1 MPRFGSKHFHLSW
14 ILAAVLTAV
23 AIFYIEK
30 KYQTPPHLPPLE
42 SNVKSGTLSTSSP
55 SQTETTSPTP
65 STVPTQGA
73 SQKTYNLK
81 VPFTPQ
87 APTANWDEL
96 HNEACEEASMIM
108 AHAYFSGMT
117 DVTLKPEFVEAEI
130 TKLTEWE
137 KQQFG
142 YYLDINAAETARTLE
157 EVYSLKTKVLNG
169 YTEDRLKE
177 ELLQNHLV
185 LILANGRLLGN
196 PNFRQP
202 GPPYHMFVLRGWN
215 TQGFVTNDPGTR
227 KGMNYIYTYQTI
239 YNAGGDW
246 SHEINAVDQGTKAA
260 VVVWKE

>member
-1 MPRFGSKHFHLSW
+1 MSKFGSKHFHLSW
-14 ILAAVLTAV
+14 LAAAILAGA
-23 AIFYIEK
+23 AIFYIEEK
-30 KYQTPPHLPPLE
+30 FKDPEALPPLE
-42 SNVKSGTLSTSSP
+42 SHLKSGTIST
-55 SQTETTSPTP
+55 PTP
-65 STVPTQGA
+65 TPTGQQPTPTAVPTQSA
-73 SQKTYNLK
+73 IPKTYNLK

-117 DVTLKPEFVEAEI
+117 DATLKPAFVEEEI

-137 KQQFG
+137 KENYG
-142 YYLDINAAETARTLE
+142 YYLDINAEETAHTLE
-157 EVYSLKTKVLNG
+157 EVYGLKTKVLNG
-169 YTEDRLKE
+169 YTEEQLKK

-185 LILANGRLLGN
+185 LILAAGRLLGN
-196 PNFRQP
+196 PNFRAP

-227 KGMNYIYTYQTI
+227 KGMNYVYSFQTI

-246 SHEINAVDQGTKAA
+246 SHEINAVDQGTRAA